1 MRKIHEIKKELST
14 EIENY
19 KRFRG
24 EGKAEE
30 AKATLEKVRGLT
42 SELEDA
48 QALDRAER
56 ASVADKFS
64 EQERS
69 EINRFSFQKFIR
81 EAAEGKLEGFE
92 LEMAQEGRKEAGEL
106 GRTVKGV
113 CIPYSVLSV
122 KNVRAAAGQNAG
134 TAADGGNLIQTS
146 GPTYIEALRANLV
159 MQKLG
164 AKFLT
169 GLIGTLSFVKNSKVD
184 ISWAGEAET
193 VENEKI
199 SFSLQEMKQKR
210 LVITTAFTKDLLNQ
224 TSMDVESLI
233 MNEMILAHAQG
244 IDDAALNGAGSKAPL
259 GILNLEGIG
268 AVAIGENGGEID
280 WAKVVALETAISA
293 KDAMLGN
300 LAYLTNPKVI
310 GALKT
315 TEKASGTARFL
326 MEAAN
331 TLNGYDIISTT
342 LMPSDI
348 TKGSGENLSAMLFG
362 NFADVIVGQWGGLD
376 IIVDPYTL
384 KKSAQV
390 EITMNAWHDVFVR
403 HDESF
408 AAIKDIKTA

>member
-19 KRFRG
+19 RRLQG
-24 EGKAEE
+24 EGKAED
-30 AKATLEKVRGLT
+30 AKASLDKVRGLT
-42 SELEDA
+42 GELEEA
-48 QALDRAER
+48 QTLDHAEKI
-56 ASVADKFS
+56 AAANSFS
-64 EQERS
+64 EQERNDV
-69 EINRFSFQKFIR
+69 NRFSFQKFIR

-122 KNVRAAAGQNAG
+122 KSTRAASGQNAG
-134 TAADGGNLIQTS
+134 TPADGGHLTQTS
-146 GPTYIEALRANLV
+146 APTYIESLRANLV

-169 GLIGTLSFVKNSKVD
+169 GLVGTLSFVKNSKVD
-184 ISWAGEAET
+184 IAWAGEAET
-193 VENEKI
+193 VENEKT

-224 TSMDVESLI
+224 TSMDVEALI

-244 IDDAALNGAGSKAPL
+244 IDNAALNGAGDKAPL
-259 GILNLEGIG
+259 GILNLPGIG
-268 AVAIGENGGEID
+268 AVVIGDNGGEIN
-280 WAKVVALETAISA
+280 WAKVVGLETAISS
-293 KDAMLGN
+293 KDAILGN

-315 TEKASGTARFL
+315 TEKAAGTAKFL
-326 MEAAN
+326 METADM
-331 TLNGYDIISTT
+331 LNGYNIVNTT
-342 LMPSDI
+342 LMPSDLK
-348 TKGSGENLSAMLFG
+348 KGTGTNLSAMLFG
-362 NFADVIVGQWGGLD
+362 NFSDVIVGQWGGLD

>member
-30 AKATLEKVRGLT
+30 AKAALEKVRGLT

-210 LVITTAFTKDLLNQ
+210 LVITTAFT
-224 TSMDVESLI
+224 
-233 MNEMILAHAQG
+233 G
-244 IDDAALNGAGSKAPL
+244 KATRL
-259 GILNLEGIG
+259 
-268 AVAIGENGGEID
+268 
-280 WAKVVALETAISA
+280 
-293 KDAMLGN
+293 
-300 LAYLTNPKVI
+300 
-310 GALKT
+310 
-315 TEKASGTARFL
+315 
-326 MEAAN
+326 
-331 TLNGYDIISTT
+331 
-342 LMPSDI
+342 
-348 TKGSGENLSAMLFG
+348 
-362 NFADVIVGQWGGLD
+362 
-376 IIVDPYTL
+376 
-384 KKSAQV
+384 
-390 EITMNAWHDVFVR
+390 
-403 HDESF
+403 
-408 AAIKDIKTA
+408 

>member
-30 AKATLEKVRGLT
+30 AKAALEKVRGLT

-169 GLIGTLSFVKNSKVD
+169 RT
-184 ISWAGEAET
+184 
-193 VENEKI
+193 
-199 SFSLQEMKQKR
+199 
-210 LVITTAFTKDLLNQ
+210 
-224 TSMDVESLI
+224 
-233 MNEMILAHAQG
+233 
-244 IDDAALNGAGSKAPL
+244 
-259 GILNLEGIG
+259 
-268 AVAIGENGGEID
+268 
-280 WAKVVALETAISA
+280 
-293 KDAMLGN
+293 
-300 LAYLTNPKVI
+300 
-310 GALKT
+310 
-315 TEKASGTARFL
+315 
-326 MEAAN
+326 
-331 TLNGYDIISTT
+331 
-342 LMPSDI
+342 
-348 TKGSGENLSAMLFG
+348 
-362 NFADVIVGQWGGLD
+362 
-376 IIVDPYTL
+376 
-384 KKSAQV
+384 
-390 EITMNAWHDVFVR
+390 
-403 HDESF
+403 
-408 AAIKDIKTA
+408 